1 MSFNDLF
8 KQRRDGHHDDHGY
21 YGGQRDGHHGGIE
34 RYLYL
39 FEKLKSNKKL
49 WITLSLAAIV
59 IIIVIIAVIIML
71 IPPIIKMFETIQ
83 TSGLKGLIET
93 GRPFLDLLW
102 SGKGK

>member
-1 MSFNDLF
+1 M
-8 KQRRDGHHDDHGY
+8 
-21 YGGQRDGHHGGIE
+21 GITTITAITVDSGMAITGVLNVT
-34 RYLYL
+34 LYL
-39 FEKLKSNKKL
+39 FEKLKSNKKF

-83 TSGLKGLIET
+83 KSGLKGLIET
-93 GRPFLDLLW
+93 ARPLLDLIW